1 MPNTPP
7 LSLLRGTAGALP
19 VQVAVVGA
27 GVAGAAC
34 AHTLAAS
41 GASVTVF
48 DKSRGV
54 GGRLSTRRT
63 VWMDA
68 SGQERPIQFD
78 HGATDFSA
86 HSLAFRAVAQRG
98 LDEGWIARWSPT
110 PDATDATDVANA
122 PFEHL
127 VPMTG
132 MPELCRHLLGNLDVH
147 TGEPVTGLH
156 RVRGGWQIERDSGLW
171 PQRFDQVVLALPP
184 AQAAPLLRPHADGR
198 ADAAAQVPMEV
209 CWTLM
214 AVTDTP
220 PGLPFD
226 QRLPARGPLARIVRN
241 DRKPGRQQIPGHAV
255 WVAQAS
261 AAWSAHHRDDSP
273 AAVSEALRDAL
284 RAAINPGGSVRW
296 CHSTVHRWLYARP
309 AQVPLGG
316 PGCWWDAAKGL
327 GVCGDFLAGPRVEA
341 AFLSGLELAQ
351 AMSSPLPPRRPAR
364 SGAARFARM

>member
-7 LSLLRGTAGALP
+7 LPLLRGTAGALP

-86 HSLAFRAVAQRG
+86 HSLAFRTVVQRG
-98 LDEGWIARWSPT
+98 LDEGWIARWAPQPGSAEASGT
-110 PDATDATDVANA
+110 

-127 VPMTG
+127 VPTRG
-132 MPELCRHLLGNLDVH
+132 MPELCRALLGTLDVR
-147 TGEPVTGLH
+147 TGESVTRLH

-171 PQRFDQVVLALPP
+171 HQRFDQVVLALPP
-184 AQAAPLLRPHADGR
+184 AQAAPLLRPHAEGW

-220 PGLPFD
+220 PGPAFD
-226 QRLPARGPLARIVRN
+226 ARHPTRGPLARIVRN
-241 DRKPGRQQIPGHAV
+241 DRKPGRQQTPGHAV

-284 RAAINPGGSVRW
+284 RAAVNPGGDVRW

-309 AQVPLGG
+309 AHTPLGG

-327 GVCGDFLAGPRVEA
+327 GVCGDFLAGPHVEA
-341 AFLSGLELAQ
+341 AFLSGLDLAQ
-351 AMSSPLPPRRPAR
+351 AMSSTAPPRHSAG
-364 SGAARFARM
+364 SAAARLARM

>member
-1 MPNTPP
+1 MPNI
-7 LSLLRGTAGALP
+7 LSPAPVRGTADAP
-19 VQVAVVGA
+19 PAQVAVVGA
-27 GVAGAAC
+27 GISGAAC
-34 AHTLAAS
+34 AHALAAS

-68 SGQERPIQFD
+68 SGLERPVQFD
-78 HGATDFSA
+78 HGACDFSA
-86 HSLAFRAVAQRG
+86 HSVAFRAVVQRG

-110 PDATDATDVANA
+110 PEAADA

-132 MPELCRHLLGNLDVH
+132 MPELCRHLLGDLDVH

-184 AQAAPLLRPHADGR
+184 AQAAPLLQAHAPAW
-198 ADAAAQVPMEV
+198 ADAAARVPMEV

-220 PGLPFD
+220 PGPSFD
-226 QRLPARGPLARIVRN
+226 QRRPTRGPLARIVRN
-241 DRKPGRQQIPGHAV
+241 DRKPGRQAIAGHAV

-261 AAWSAHHRDDSP
+261 AAWSAHHRDASP
-273 AAVSEALRDAL
+273 AAVSETLRDAL
-284 RAAINPGGSVRW
+284 RAAINPGGSVHW
-296 CHSTVHRWLYARP
+296 CHGTVHRWLYARP
-309 AQVPLGG
+309 VRTPLGG
-316 PGCWWDAAKGL
+316 PGCWWDAAQGL
-327 GVCGDFLAGPRVEA
+327 GVCGDFLAGPQVEA
-341 AFLSGLELAQ
+341 AFLSGLDLAH
-351 AMSSPLPPRRPAR
+351 AIAGTDTVSPRHAPDSAAAHLAR
-364 SGAARFARM
+364 T